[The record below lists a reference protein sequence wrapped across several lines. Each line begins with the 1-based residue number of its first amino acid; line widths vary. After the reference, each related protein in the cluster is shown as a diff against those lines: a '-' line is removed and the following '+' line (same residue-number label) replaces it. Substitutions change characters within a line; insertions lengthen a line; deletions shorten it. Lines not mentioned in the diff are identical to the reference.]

1 MGVRLRC
8 AHHRLDAGSQLPALQ
23 DHTTVCL
30 HKRPGPRAPQTLAP
44 HMDTKQCHIP
54 AQHEQTKVEHTN
66 VCRRDEDQEVER
78 HRRRTAPTHGHIAL
92 VRPTDDDGTGL
103 EEAWKGGWGTLC
115 LARIRQLWHMKLG
128 IPIKSTGT
136 KDTHPHSNAK

>member
-54 AQHEQTKVEHTN
+54 AHHEHIKVEHTN

-103 EEAWKGGWGTLC
+103 EEAWKGGRGTLC
-115 LARIRQLWHMKLG
+115 LARIRQLWHMNIGNFSSLYKKLLLLLR
-128 IPIKSTGT
+128 KR
-136 KDTHPHSNAK
+136 